1 MKSEKFGGD
10 LVVAKDLKLGG
21 LVKSNFSEELR
32 VRRGFGCCEG
42 FEVR

>member
-32 VRRGFGCCEG
+32 VNGEKLGIFQKL
-42 FEVR
+42 